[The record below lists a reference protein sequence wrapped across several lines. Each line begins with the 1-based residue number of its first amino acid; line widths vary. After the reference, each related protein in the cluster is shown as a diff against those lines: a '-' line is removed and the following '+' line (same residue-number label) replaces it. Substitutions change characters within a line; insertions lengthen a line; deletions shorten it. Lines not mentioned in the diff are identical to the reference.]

1 MLLRVNSEL
10 NNNETDLAA
19 ITEGAEV
26 ASGVPQGEL
35 LSQLVET
42 TLKPAEYP
50 AEAAIQVRQDIC
62 DQLGAAALVDAC
74 AVIGNF
80 MRMVRIADGT
90 GIPLDKQV
98 AVISADLREELG
110 YDQFGSAGLTPRVG
124 RLARWLGRKAR
135 PLIIKRLAKMARA
148 TDKTG

>member
-1 MLLRVNSEL
+1 MLLRVNSEI
-10 NNNETDLAA
+10 NNKETDLTA
-19 ITEGAEV
+19 IVQGSEV

-42 TLKPAEYP
+42 TLNADDYP
-50 AEAAIQVRQDIC
+50 AEASIKVRQDIC
-62 DQLGAAALVDAC
+62 DALGAEALVDAS

-98 AVISADLREELG
+98 SVISADLREELG
-110 YDQFGSAGLTPRVG
+110 YDRFGSANLTPKVNW
-124 RLARWLGRKAR
+124 LARWVGRKAR
-135 PLIIKRLAKMARA
+135 PFIIKRLARMAPA
-148 TDKTG
+148 PQD